1 MPYIHTQL
9 EMAMKNRGRRILAWM
24 LGGLLLLLPIP
35 VHAQDAKLTNII
47 VTNTRDDLL
56 LYLSV
61 KGAFPPK
68 IEKTIN
74 SGVPATFSFYVNLY
88 RKRLL
93 WPDAKITEMTLSHT
107 IKYDN
112 LRQEYQV
119 TRTWEN
125 HLSHSVKSFQEAKKL
140 MTEIDS
146 LTVAALDHL
155 EKGERYQ
162 IRAKAKL
169 SRLTLPFYL
178 HYILF
183 FVSLWDF
190 ETDWYTID
198 FIY

>member
-1 MPYIHTQL
+1 MVNFFESSMNQKHKRL
-9 EMAMKNRGRRILAWM
+9 LAWIM
-24 LGGLLLLLPIP
+24 GGLLFMVPAAG
-35 VHAQDAKLTNII
+35 HAQDAKLTNII

-74 SGVPATFSFYVNLY
+74 SGVPATFSFYINLY

-93 WPDAKITEMTLSHT
+93 WPDAKIAELNLSHT

-112 LRQEYQV
+112 LRQEYLV
-119 TRTWEN
+119 TRSWDRPQ
-125 HLSHSVKSFQEAKKL
+125 SHTVKSFQEAKKL
-140 MTEIDS
+140 MSEIDS
-146 LTVAALDHL
+146 LTIVPLDQL
-155 EKGERYQ
+155 EKGQRHQ

-169 SRLTLPFYL
+169 NRLTLPFYL

>member
-1 MPYIHTQL
+1 MNQKHKRL
-9 EMAMKNRGRRILAWM
+9 LAWIM
-24 LGGLLLLLPIP
+24 GGLLFMVPAAG
-35 VHAQDAKLTNII
+35 HAQDAKLTNII

-74 SGVPATFSFYVNLY
+74 SGVPATFSFYINLY

-93 WPDAKITEMTLSHT
+93 WPDAKIAELNLSHT

-112 LRQEYQV
+112 LRQEYLV
-119 TRTWEN
+119 TRSWDRPQ
-125 HLSHSVKSFQEAKKL
+125 SHTVKSFQEAKKL
-140 MTEIDS
+140 MSEIDS
-146 LTVAALDHL
+146 LTIVPLDQL
-155 EKGERYQ
+155 EKGQRHQ

-169 SRLTLPFYL
+169 NRLTLPFYL

>member
-1 MPYIHTQL
+1 MPTCTNNPMRLKRNLI
-9 EMAMKNRGRRILAWM
+9 IAWM
-24 LGGLLLLLPIP
+24 MAGMLVMAPLF
-35 VHAQDAKLTNII
+35 VYAQDARLTNII

-56 LYLSV
+56 LYLTV
-61 KGAFPPK
+61 QGAFPPK
-68 IEKTIN
+68 IEQAIS
-74 SGVPATFSFYVNLY
+74 SGVPTTFSFFVNLY
-88 RKRLL
+88 RKRPL
-93 WPDAKITEMTLSHT
+93 WPDAKIAELNLTHT
-107 IKYDN
+107 IKYDS

-119 TRTWEN
+119 SRSWDQTTT
-125 HLSHSVKSFQEAKKL
+125 HTVKTFKEAKKL

-146 LTVAALDHL
+146 LTTAPLDKL
-155 EKGERYQ
+155 EKGQRYQ
-162 IRAKAKL
+162 VRAKAKL